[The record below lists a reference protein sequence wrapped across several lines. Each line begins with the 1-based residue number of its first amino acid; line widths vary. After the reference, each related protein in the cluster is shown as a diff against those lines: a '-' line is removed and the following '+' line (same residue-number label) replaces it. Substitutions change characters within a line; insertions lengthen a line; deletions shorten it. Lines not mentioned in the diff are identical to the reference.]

1 MRISCLAASAILRRW
16 LSFEVTITS
25 SSRRTAPSTTAVSTT
40 SSWFARPAS
49 SPTRRAWSAV
59 IGSTSQPA
67 IMRARLAWRG
77 PPLQASAKTG
87 AGTTGITSSAMKA
100 MCKAHIRRSFRSPAM
115 RAPVSYVTPATQADR
130 FADERPRSSRARA
143 RPSASSFSVRGPAS
157 ASHAATP
164 RRPASRRRRREAV
177 SVIQALKVEPD
188 SVAASSIALA
198 NSEGND
204 TDRLSRC
211 AIDRMVAQPVGQSAW
226 ALPAH
231 QPRSQASPEL
241 TGLASASQILDQ
253 LRHDPRPYG
262 SNVVHTLSA
271 LSQSQRS
278 ASSAGRFRVHSYRQ
292 QVIHRTRHESDS
304 KPIRDY
310 ADARPSRFH
319 RCSPKKACPYHAR
332 GPVRGGPVPF
342 QRRFGTDV
350 RYLRLPAPLRG
361 DP

>member
-1 MRISCLAASAILRRW
+1 MFHPLRASQRVLDRCQTASMRISCLAASAILRRW

-49 SPTRRAWSAV
+49 SPTRRAWSAL

-143 RPSASSFSVRGPAS
+143 RPSASSFSVSGPAS
-157 ASHAATP
+157 PSHAATP

-211 AIDRMVAQPVGQSAW
+211 AMDRMVAPSVGQSAW

-241 TGLASASQILDQ
+241 TRLASASQILDQ
-253 LRHDPRPYG
+253 LPDMIPG
-262 SNVVHTLSA
+262 LLVQTLSHP
-271 LSQSQRS
+271 LR
-278 ASSAGRFRVHSYRQ
+278 
-292 QVIHRTRHESDS
+292 
-304 KPIRDY
+304 
-310 ADARPSRFH
+310 RPS
-319 RCSPKKACPYHAR
+319 KKLDLIQWTVMSVFPR
-332 GPVRGGPVPF
+332 
-342 QRRFGTDV
+342 
-350 RYLRLPAPLRG
+350 LRLFRSQISMASKHLEISIRMQER
-361 DP
+361 